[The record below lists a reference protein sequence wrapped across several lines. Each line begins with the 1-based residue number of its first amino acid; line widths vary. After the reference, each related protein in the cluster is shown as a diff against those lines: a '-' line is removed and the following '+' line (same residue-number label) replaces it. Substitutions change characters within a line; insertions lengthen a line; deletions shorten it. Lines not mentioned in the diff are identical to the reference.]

1 MTMTAMGQV
10 PLESF
15 EAWAALR
22 RRGGHRLA
30 VALEM
35 LTTVCSAGVHG
46 AELQRA
52 NRLAGGQVL
61 ADAQA
66 RARPTRLLNCT
77 AHLHSFSSF
86 PPGWGAGPGR
96 RTG

>member
-1 MTMTAMGQV
+1 MTAMSQV

-15 EAWAALR
+15 DAWATLR

-35 LTTVCSAGVHG
+35 LTNVCSAGVHG

-52 NRLAGGQVL
+52 IRLAGGQVL

-66 RARPTRLLNCT
+66 RALPIQLL
-77 AHLHSFSSF
+77 
-86 PPGWGAGPGR
+86 
-96 RTG
+96 